1 MEKVYHVKKNDLVM
15 VTTGKDKGKTGK
27 VLRINKKKDRLIV
40 EKVNMVKKH
49 VKPSQKAK
57 GGIMEMESSI
67 HVSNVMITVRSA
79 KPVRTGRRTSKTA
92 KRYVSARSA
101 KRSSISNGSGR

>member
-1 MEKVYHVKKNDLVM
+1 MEKAYHVKKNDMVM
-15 VTTGKDKGKTGK
+15 VTTGKSKGKTGK
-27 VLRINKKKDRLIV
+27 VLRINYKKDRLIV

-67 HVSNVMITVRSA
+67 HVSNVMIYCEKCSKA
-79 KPVRTGRRTSKTA
+79 VRTGK
-92 KRYVSARSA
+92 KVLEDGKKVRYCKKCDEVID
-101 KRSSISNGSGR
+101 K